1 MTSSLD
7 RRSTVR
13 NSGWH
18 WGDGVQHE
26 AIHDLAALQEEL
38 TANSGISGL
47 EVVDPAEPGF
57 ASRAAKLFHRDGFVC
72 IKDALTPE
80 HLAALR
86 VRCEDA
92 MHAIVGAD
100 QFGGAKGAWRYMFG
114 GSSIT
119 NSCMHFPEYAQL
131 SALPTVDPVLT
142 EIWGTPDYICYV
154 RVPPWPTPPSAA
166 LLLIPGLAL
175 LAAQGGGGD
184 FCLPGSEYQPLHSDS
199 GDASKQ
205 ELDSDGNITDI
216 LPLDAPERPVRFR

>member
-154 RVPPWPTPPSAA
+154 RVPPGP
-166 LLLIPGLAL
+166 
-175 LAAQGGGGD
+175 
-184 FCLPGSEYQPLHSDS
+184 HH
-199 GDASKQ
+199 
-205 ELDSDGNITDI
+205 
-216 LPLDAPERPVRFR
+216 LPLPSSSSLDWHWWPRREAVAISACPAASTSRSTRTLGTLPSRSLTATGASLIFCRWTRQNAQ

>member
-154 RVPPWPTPPSAA
+154 RVPPWPTPATFRCPPPHPWTGTAGHAGRWWRFLPARQRVPAA
-166 LLLIPGLAL
+166 PLGLW
-175 LAAQGGGGD
+175 G
-184 FCLPGSEYQPLHSDS
+184 
-199 GDASKQ
+199 
-205 ELDSDGNITDI
+205 
-216 LPLDAPERPVRFR
+216 RFQAGA